1 MTLKK
6 TNNYWFVYSQ
16 PSENQVTTTYKFQL
30 WAFNYFAVHLESID
44 YLTVLFEN
52 GFYPFNII
60 IKDK

>member
-1 MTLKK
+1 MDAAYTR
-6 TNNYWFVYSQ
+6 TFT
-16 PSENQVTTTYKFQL
+16 VTTTYKFQL